1 MQMSK
6 YKFQL
11 FSVAVFFIYIFLL
24 YFHFDYIDKI
34 GFGGRSDAGFYI
46 EYATRIFDPSS
57 DPIMFRPFFYLYGN
71 LSHKIFGFNDYA
83 IKISNLILFGLNG
96 YLTFVI
102 SKKFIQN
109 SFLSLIPTL
118 LYFSNP
124 AVNLMATTQVTTML
138 STFLILLFII
148 FFFNFKN
155 EIEEKYIKYSV
166 YFALFAVILTTTH
179 EELIAIV
186 IINSLILYKSFF
198 SKIKYFN
205 FLLIQFL
212 TFVSSWLTMFFF
224 FGSKNILK
232 NLTLQFLNVIP
243 LDINFFIRSKYYG
256 VEHSNDFSLST
267 ILNFFSDRIL
277 PILPDISVNEYLI
290 LAILILFF
298 YLYFKNKTDNKD
310 LNNLNINLLIYFLIS
325 IVTIRAGARQ
335 FINYYPI
342 FFIIFVF
349 AVDYILSFTLRKKYK
364 PFLTLS
370 IFLIFAFITVNQ
382 SYPDGYKNS
391 ISRERIMFDYLK
403 NKINNDNRIL
413 LLSTYFNA
421 GSAQG
426 PRYKIDGKYS
436 ENKSLS
442 NLVYLGENAILF
454 RNHLRFTDSSS
465 DFKSFIEKNNI
476 KFALFLDHY
485 PNFIYKKKEYQ
496 NLINLF
502 PNNDNIFEENLI
514 DLKKDI
520 GANHLALFKAN
531 LNELYSFSSRLEIQL
546 VEKFSISKNE
556 IDIFANTHL
565 KDTKKIYL
573 LEF

>member
-1 MQMSK
+1 MSR

-11 FSVAVFFIYIFLL
+11 FSVTVFFIYVFLL
-24 YFHFDYIDKI
+24 YFHFSYIDKI
-34 GFGGRSDAGFYI
+34 GFGGDAGLYM
-46 EYATRIFDPSS
+46 EYARRVFDPSS

-71 LSHKIFGFNDYA
+71 LSQKIFGFNDYA
-83 IKISNLILFGLNG
+83 IKISDLILFGLNG
-96 YLTFVI
+96 YLTFII
-102 SKKFIQN
+102 SKKIIRN

-124 AVNLMATTQVTTML
+124 VVNLMATAQITTML
-138 STFLILLFII
+138 STFLVLIFII
-148 FFFNFKN
+148 FFFKSKN
-155 EIEEKYIKYSV
+155 AIEENYIKYSV
-166 YFALFAVILTTTH
+166 YFGLFAVTLVTTH
-179 EELIAIV
+179 EELISIV

-198 SKIKYFN
+198 SKIKYFK

-224 FGSKNILK
+224 FGTTNLLK

-243 LDINFFIRSKYYG
+243 LDINFFIRSKYYD
-256 VEHSNDFSLST
+256 VEHSNDLSLSS

-277 PILPDISVNEYLI
+277 PILPDISINEYLI

-310 LNNLNINLLIYFLIS
+310 LDNLNINLFIYFLIS

-349 AVDYILSFTLRKKYK
+349 AVDYILNFILRKKYK

-382 SYPDGYKNS
+382 SYPDGYKDS
-391 ISRERIMFDYLK
+391 KSRDRIIFDYLK
-403 NKINNDNRIL
+403 DKVNNDNKIL

-426 PRYKIDGKYS
+426 PRYKINGKYT

-442 NLVYLGENAILF
+442 NHVYLGENAILF
-454 RNHLRFTDSSS
+454 RNHLRFNDSSS

-496 NLINLF
+496 NLIKLF
-502 PNNDNIFEENLI
+502 PNNDNFFEENLI

-531 LNELYSFSSRLEIQL
+531 MNELYSFSSRLEIEL
-546 VEKFSISKNE
+546 VEKFSISKNK

-565 KDTKKIYL
+565 KNMKKIYL